1 MKGAILSKSHVKL
14 GGNILY
20 YYLISFLFKPFVSG
34 LYGFAAFF
42 TVLIFT
48 KGITYLLGFTEQ
60 YIVSSDDVL
69 FSILGFVLVFLIK
82 LFDIIKHKT
91 AG

>member
-1 MKGAILSKSHVKL
+1 MKGAILSKSHTKTE
-14 GGNILY
+14 GNILY
-20 YYLISFLFKPFVSG
+20 YYLLSFFFKPFILG

-42 TVLIFT
+42 IVLIFT
-48 KGITYLLGFTEQ
+48 KGITYLFGFTDQ

-82 LFDIIKHKT
+82 LFDSIKQKT

>member
-1 MKGAILSKSHVKL
+1 MKGAVLPKSHVKS

>member
-1 MKGAILSKSHVKL
+1 MKGVILSKSHVKT
-14 GGNILY
+14 GGNIVY
-20 YYLISFLFKPFVSG
+20 YYLLSFLFKPLVSG
-34 LYGFAAFF
+34 LYGFTAFF

-48 KGITYLLGFTEQ
+48 KGITYLFGFTEQ

-82 LFDIIKHKT
+82 LSDSIKQKT

>member
-1 MKGAILSKSHVKL
+1 MKGVILSKSHVKP

-20 YYLISFLFKPFVSG
+20 YYLISFFFKPFVSG

-60 YIVSSDDVL
+60 YIVSTDDVL

-82 LFDIIKHKT
+82 LFDNIKHKT

>member
-1 MKGAILSKSHVKL
+1 MKEATLSKLHIKT

-20 YYLISFLFKPFVSG
+20 YYLISFFFKPIVSG

-48 KGITYLLGFTEQ
+48 KGITYLLGFSEQ
-60 YIVSSDDVL
+60 YIIGSDDVL

-82 LFDIIKHKT
+82 LFEIIKHKT

>member
-1 MKGAILSKSHVKL
+1 MKGAILSKSHPKTE
-14 GGNILY
+14 GSILY
-20 YYLISFLFKPFVSG
+20 YYLISFFFKPFVSG

-48 KGITYLLGFTEQ
+48 KCITYLIGFTEQ

-69 FSILGFVLVFLIK
+69 FSILGFVVVFLIK
-82 LFDIIKHKT
+82 LFDNIKHKT

>member
-1 MKGAILSKSHVKL
+1 MKGVILSKSHIKM

-20 YYLISFLFKPFVSG
+20 YYLISFFFKPLVSG

-60 YIVSSDDVL
+60 YIVSIEDVL

-82 LFDIIKHKT
+82 LFDNIKHKT

>member
-1 MKGAILSKSHVKL
+1 MKGAVLSKSLVKS

>member
-1 MKGAILSKSHVKL
+1 MKGVILSKSHYKT
-14 GGNILY
+14 GGSILY
-20 YYLISFLFKPFVSG
+20 YYLISFFFKPFFSG

-48 KGITYLLGFTEQ
+48 KGLTYLFGFTEQ
-60 YIVSSDDVL
+60 YIVSSEDVL

-82 LFDIIKHKT
+82 LFDNIKHKT

>member
-1 MKGAILSKSHVKL
+1 MKGAILSKSQVKT

-20 YYLISFLFKPFVSG
+20 YYLISFFFKPFVSG

-42 TVLIFT
+42 TVLIFA
-48 KGITYLLGFTEQ
+48 KGIIYLLGFTEQ
-60 YIVSSDDVL
+60 YIVSGEDVL

-82 LFDIIKHKT
+82 LIDNIKHKT

>member
-1 MKGAILSKSHVKL
+1 MKGAILSKSHVKT

-20 YYLISFLFKPFVSG
+20 SYLISFFFKPFVSG

-42 TVLIFT
+42 TMLIFT
-48 KGITYLLGFTEQ
+48 KAITYLIGFTEQ
-60 YIVSSDDVL
+60 YIVNSEDLL
-69 FSILGFVLVFLIK
+69 FSILGFVLVFFIK
-82 LFDIIKHKT
+82 LFDNIKHKT

>member
-1 MKGAILSKSHVKL
+1 MKGAILSKSHVKT
-14 GGNILY
+14 GSNIIY
-20 YYLISFLFKPFVSG
+20 YYLISFLIKPFVSG

-48 KGITYLLGFTEQ
+48 KGITYLIGFTEQ

-82 LFDIIKHKT
+82 LFDNIKHKA

>member
-1 MKGAILSKSHVKL
+1 MKGAILSKSHTKTE
-14 GGNILY
+14 GNILY
-20 YYLISFLFKPFVSG
+20 YYLISFFFKPFVSG

-48 KGITYLLGFTEQ
+48 KGITYLFGFTEQ
-60 YIVSSDDVL
+60 HIVSSDDAM

-82 LFDIIKHKT
+82 LFDSIKHKT

>member
-1 MKGAILSKSHVKL
+1 MKGVILSKSHIKT

-20 YYLISFLFKPFVSG
+20 YYLISFFFKPLVSG

-82 LFDIIKHKT
+82 LFESIKHKT
-91 AG
+91 TG

>member
-1 MKGAILSKSHVKL
+1 MKGAILPKSHVKP

-20 YYLISFLFKPFVSG
+20 YFLISFFFKPFVSG

-60 YIVSSDDVL
+60 YIVSTDDVL

-82 LFDIIKHKT
+82 LLDNIKHKT
-91 AG
+91 TG

>member
-1 MKGAILSKSHVKL
+1 MKGAILSKSHTKTE
-14 GGNILY
+14 GNILY
-20 YYLISFLFKPFVSG
+20 YYLISFFFKPFVSG

-42 TVLIFT
+42 MVLIFT
-48 KGITYLLGFTEQ
+48 KGLTYFLGFMEQ

-69 FSILGFVLVFLIK
+69 FSIMGFVLVFLIK
-82 LFDIIKHKT
+82 LLDSNKHKT

>member
-1 MKGAILSKSHVKL
+1 MKGAILSKSQIKT
-14 GGNILY
+14 GGNIFY
-20 YYLISFLFKPFVSG
+20 YYLSSFFFKPFVSG
-34 LYGFAAFF
+34 LYGFTAFF
-42 TVLIFT
+42 TLLIFT
-48 KGITYLLGFTEQ
+48 KGIAYLLGFTKQ

-82 LFDIIKHKT
+82 LFANIKYKT

>member
-1 MKGAILSKSHVKL
+1 MKGVLLSNAHPKVR
-14 GGNILY
+14 GN
-20 YYLISFLFKPFVSG
+20 LIYSSIVSFFFKPFVSG

-48 KGITYLLGFTEQ
+48 KGISHFIGITDQ

-69 FSILGFVLVFLIK
+69 FSVLGFIMVFIIK
-82 LFDIIKHKT
+82 LFESIKNRT
-91 AG
+91 TI

>member
-1 MKGAILSKSHVKL
+1 MKGAILSKSQVKT

-20 YYLISFLFKPFVSG
+20 YYLISFFFKPFVSG

-48 KGITYLLGFTEQ
+48 KGITYLFGFTEQ
-60 YIVSSDDVL
+60 YIVSIEDLL

-82 LFDIIKHKT
+82 LFDNIKHKT
-91 AG
+91 TG

>member
-1 MKGAILSKSHVKL
+1 MKGVILSKAHPKA
-14 GGNILY
+14 GGNIVY
-20 YYLISFLFKPFVSG
+20 SFFVSFLIKPFVSG

-48 KGITYLLGFTEQ
+48 KGVSYLIGFTEQ

-69 FSILGFVLVFLIK
+69 FSILGFVLVFMIK
-82 LFDIIKHKT
+82 LFENIKNRAT
-91 AG
+91 I

>member
-1 MKGAILSKSHVKL
+1 MKGVILSKSHAKT

-20 YYLISFLFKPFVSG
+20 YYLISFLFKPIVSG

-48 KGITYLLGFTEQ
+48 KGITYLFGFTEQ

-82 LFDIIKHKT
+82 LFDSIKHKT

>member
-1 MKGAILSKSHVKL
+1 MKGAILSKTHIKT
-14 GGNILY
+14 GGKIFY
-20 YYLISFLFKPFVSG
+20 YFLISFFFNPFVSG

-48 KGITYLLGFTEQ
+48 KGIAYLLGFTDQ

-82 LFDIIKHKT
+82 LLDNIKHKT

>member
-1 MKGAILSKSHVKL
+1 MKGAILSKSHIKT

-20 YYLISFLFKPFVSG
+20 YYLISFFFKPFVSG
-34 LYGFAAFF
+34 LYGFTAFF

-60 YIVSSDDVL
+60 YIVSSEDVL

-82 LFDIIKHKT
+82 LFDNIRHKT
-91 AG
+91 AR

>member
-1 MKGAILSKSHVKL
+1 MKGVILSKSHAKT

-20 YYLISFLFKPFVSG
+20 FYLISFFFKPFVSG

-48 KGITYLLGFTEQ
+48 KGITYLLGFSEQ
-60 YIVSSDDVL
+60 YIVGSDDVL
-69 FSILGFVLVFLIK
+69 FSILGFVFVFLIK
-82 LFDIIKHKT
+82 LFDNIKHKT

>member
-1 MKGAILSKSHVKL
+1 MKGAILSKSHVKT
-14 GGNILY
+14 GSSIIY
-20 YYLISFLFKPFVSG
+20 YYLISFLIKPFVSG

-48 KGITYLLGFTEQ
+48 KGTTYLFGFTEQ
-60 YIVSSDDVL
+60 YMVSSDDVL

-82 LFDIIKHKT
+82 LFDSIKQKA

>member
-1 MKGAILSKSHVKL
+1 MKGAILSKSQVKT

-20 YYLISFLFKPFVSG
+20 YYLISFFFKPFVSG

-48 KGITYLLGFTEQ
+48 KGITYLFGFTEQ
-60 YIVSSDDVL
+60 YIVSIEDLL

-82 LFDIIKHKT
+82 LFESIKHKT
-91 AG
+91 TG

>member
-1 MKGAILSKSHVKL
+1 MKGVILSKSQVKT

-20 YYLISFLFKPFVSG
+20 YYLISFLFKPIVSG

-48 KGITYLLGFTEQ
+48 KGITYLFGFTEQ

-82 LFDIIKHKT
+82 LFDSIKHKT

>member
-1 MKGAILSKSHVKL
+1 MKGVILSKSHIKT
-14 GGNILY
+14 GGNIIY
-20 YYLISFLFKPFVSG
+20 YYLSSFFFKPFVSG

-48 KGITYLLGFTEQ
+48 KGITYLFGFTEQ

-69 FSILGFVLVFLIK
+69 FSILGFVFVFLIK

>member
-1 MKGAILSKSHVKL
+1 MKGAILSKSQVKT

-20 YYLISFLFKPFVSG
+20 YYLISFFFKPFVSG

-48 KGITYLLGFTEQ
+48 KGITYLFGFTEQ
-60 YIVSSDDVL
+60 YIVSIEDLL

-82 LFDIIKHKT
+82 LFDNIKHKT

>member
-1 MKGAILSKSHVKL
+1 MKGVILSKSQVKT

-20 YYLISFLFKPFVSG
+20 YYLISFLFKPIVSG

-48 KGITYLLGFTEQ
+48 KGITYLFGFTEQ

-82 LFDIIKHKT
+82 LFDSIKNKT

>member
-1 MKGAILSKSHVKL
+1 MKGATLSKPRIKT

-20 YYLISFLFKPFVSG
+20 YYFISFLFKPFVSG

-42 TVLIFT
+42 SVLIFT
-48 KGITYLLGFTEQ
+48 KGITYLFGFTEQ
-60 YIVSSDDVL
+60 YIIGSDDVM
-69 FSILGFVLVFLIK
+69 FSILGFVLIFLIK
-82 LFDIIKHKT
+82 LFESIKHKA